1 MPETVGGLPV
11 HPLVVHAVVV
21 LLPLAAVGVIL
32 IAAIPRWRAAIGF
45 TVLAVTAVGTALVPV
60 ATMSGNNLA
69 DSLGKSPLV
78 VRHQELGST
87 LWYIAVPL
95 LLVSL
100 LLWWLGRRDRREQRL
115 STTGSVVV
123 GLLSVLVA
131 VATIVQVVRVGHSGA
146 DAAWSGVLTSV
157 NVLAG

>member
-1 MPETVGGLPV
+1 MPETVAGVPV

-45 TVLAVTAVGTALVPV
+45 TVLLVTAVGTALVPV
-60 ATMSGNNLA
+60 AIMSGNNLA
-69 DSLGKSPLV
+69 DSIGKSELV
-78 VRHQELGST
+78 ARHQELGST

-95 LLVSL
+95 LLVSV
-100 LLWWLGRRDRREQRL
+100 LLWWLGRRERSEPPL
-115 STTGSVVV
+115 STAASVSV
-123 GLLSVLVA
+123 GLLSVVVA

-146 DAAWSGVLTSV
+146 EAVWSGVLTSLLV
-157 NVLAG
+157 R

>member
-1 MPETVGGLPV
+1 MPETVSGIPV

-45 TVLAVTAVGTALVPV
+45 TVLVITAVGTALVPV

-69 DSLGKSPLV
+69 DSIGKSALV
-78 VRHQELGST
+78 ARHQELGNT
-87 LWYIAVPL
+87 LWYLAVPL
-95 LLVSL
+95 LMVSV
-100 LLWWLGRRDRREQRL
+100 LLWWLGRRERSGPPL
-115 STTGSVVV
+115 STAASVCV
-123 GLLSVLVA
+123 GLLSVVVA

-146 DAAWSGVLTSV
+146 EAVWSGVLTI
-157 NVLAG
+157 VLVC

>member
-1 MPETVGGLPV
+1 MPETVAGVPV

-45 TVLAVTAVGTALVPV
+45 TVLVVTAVGTALVPV
-60 ATMSGNNLA
+60 AIMSGNNLA
-69 DSLGKSPLV
+69 DSIGKSELV

-95 LLVSL
+95 LLVSV
-100 LLWWLGRRDRREQRL
+100 LLWWLGRRERSELPL
-115 STTGSVVV
+115 STAASVSV
-123 GLLSVLVA
+123 GLLSVVIA

-146 DAAWSGVLTSV
+146 EAVWSGVLTSLLV
-157 NVLAG
+157 G